1 MSTAA
6 IGSLGSMPEV
16 KSLFSRALSALLA
29 DVPAERA
36 VICYGERQDRD
47 LKPRIAYGMRMQNFW
62 TDAPVSLS
70 VLRKCR
76 QEGSPVLEGAISA
89 DAEGV
94 LSVVLSGAKS
104 LLCVPFWGPGAQD
117 VCGLVYCDTTSPY
130 KAFTRDHF
138 NRAVK
143 LARQLEEQLALVRKG
158 LPPRAATAAVRPAPV
173 VRAAAPKA
181 VSKEEPKSVLKT
193 PSCLAQ
199 AIFFRSL
206 STLFAAG
213 IPLARALSILSTQS
227 EDARMAAVAEGL
239 HRQVVMGQALSKA
252 MENTR
257 VFTSFQVRMVAVAER
272 TGRLGGVLEHV
283 ADYQEVVQRD
293 RVRLRSALAYPA
305 LVLTGCLI
313 TLFVLPG
320 FLMSGQFQL
329 LRELKVPLPWLTR
342 CVSALAHPAGVVAL
356 LALAGVGLALLKRS
370 WRRLP
375 LVRNIL
381 RCQALS
387 QFALALSM
395 QLDAGVLPHDGMLE
409 AAATTEHPE
418 LERAAALAAGQLVEG
433 ETLRDSLAASEFF
446 PRVFLEMVEVGEES
460 GQVADILMWLS
471 RMYQEELEATL
482 GTLAAMLEPLVMLV
496 LGVIAGVV
504 MLATM
509 LPMVRALEAL

>member
-1 MSTAA
+1 
-6 IGSLGSMPEV
+6 MPEV
-16 KSLFSRALSALLA
+16 KGLFSRALSALLA
-29 DVPAERA
+29 SVPAERA
-36 VICYGERQDRD
+36 VICYGERKDCD
-47 LKPRIAYGMRMQNFW
+47 LKPRIAYGLRMANFW

-76 QEGSPVLEGAISA
+76 QEGSPVLEGAIAA

-94 LSVVLSGAKS
+94 LSIMLSGAKS

-138 NRAVK
+138 NHAVK
-143 LARQLEEQLALVRKG
+143 LARQLEEQLSLVRKG
-158 LPPRAATAAVRPAPV
+158 LPPMAAAAARPAPV
-173 VRAAAPKA
+173 ARVKPASKA
-181 VSKEEPKSVLKT
+181 EPQVAKSLLKT

-227 EDARMAAVAEGL
+227 EDPRMALVAENL
-239 HRQVVMGQALSKA
+239 HRQVVMGQSLSKA
-252 MENTR
+252 MDNTR

-342 CVSALAHPAGVVAL
+342 CVAALAHPAGVAAL
-356 LALAGVGLALLKRS
+356 LATAGVGLTLLKRG

-375 LVRNIL
+375 VVRNIL
-381 RCQALS
+381 RCQALG

-395 QLDAGVLPHDGMLE
+395 QLDAGVWPQEGLLE
-409 AAATTEHPE
+409 AAATTGHSQ
-418 LERAAALAAGQLVEG
+418 LEEAAAQAARQLMEG
-433 ETLRDSLAASEFF
+433 ETVRDSLAASGFF
-446 PRVFLEMVEVGEES
+446 PRVFLEMVQVGEES
-460 GQVADILMWLS
+460 GQVADILMWLA
-471 RMYQEELEATL
+471 RMYQEELEAAL

-496 LGVIAGVV
+496 LGVIAGAV
-504 MLATM
+504 MLGTM